1 MSPIDF
7 EVKPSKAIVLN
18 CGRKNILDDLSNSGS
33 PFDYLVKAGNR
44 PPADWYRINGNK
56 KKAGIE
62 DVRLPNDYRTKER

>member
-7 EVKPSKAIVLN
+7 EVKPRKAIVLN

-44 PPADWYRINGNK
+44 PPR
-56 KKAGIE
+56 
-62 DVRLPNDYRTKER
+62 RLVQNQQEQKES